1 MKKTVS
7 LLLAAT
13 TLLAACN
20 KQEQMPLPETQTYGT
35 IQLSIDADSG
45 LQTKAVEAYTTAQ
58 TYESQVNKVQVFVF
72 GSDGKI
78 NYYKN
83 LGTSL
88 TGSITTS
95 SGSKTVYAV
104 VNGPDLSTVGTL
116 SELEA
121 KAVDLSANSTTASTG
136 FVMTGKA
143 TCTVSGTDVDCAVTV
158 SRLVS
163 RVVLKSV
170 VNGLPSSY
178 GELRV
183 ERVYLSNVV
192 GNQNLAGT
200 ASPSTWYNRE
210 GRKDESPLVESHII
224 DGSTYRASCEDLTY
238 RSVGQQ
244 VAVGGTLEPSVPYL
258 LYSFPNA
265 ATAAPSGFSAGFTP
279 QRSVLVVAA
288 TVKGETY
295 YYPVVLDAST
305 LERNTSYTVGLT
317 VTSLGSKDP
326 NEPVDKGSAA
336 VTVTVDG
343 WKAGAAYDEVI

>member
-1 MKKTVS
+1 MKKTFS
-7 LLLAAT
+7 LLLAAAAM
-13 TLLAACN
+13 LAACSR
-20 KQEQMPLPETQTYGT
+20 QEQPAAVPQEFGT
-35 IQLSIDADSG
+35 IEFSISPQEG
-45 LQTKAVEAYTTAQ
+45 PVTRAVTSYTEAQAHETRIN
-58 TYESQVNKVQVFVF
+58 SVQVLVF
-72 GSDGKI
+72 GDDGRI
-78 NYYKN
+78 NFHKD
-83 LGTSL
+83 LGTGL
-88 TGSITTS
+88 TGSISTTS
-95 SGSKTVYAV
+95 GTKTVYAV
-104 VNGPDLSTVGTL
+104 VNGPDLSAVATL
-116 SELEA
+116 SELESA
-121 KAVDLSANSTTASTG
+121 AVDLSANGTGSSGG

-192 GNQNLAGT
+192 GNQNLAGSAAPT
-200 ASPSTWYNRE
+200 TWYNRE

>member
-1 MKKTVS
+1 M
-7 LLLAAT
+7 
-13 TLLAACN
+13 LAACSR
-20 KQEQMPLPETQTYGT
+20 QEQPAAVPQEFGT
-35 IQLSIDADSG
+35 IEFSIIPQEG
-45 LQTKAVEAYTTAQ
+45 QVTRAVTSYTEAQAHETRIN
-58 TYESQVNKVQVFVF
+58 SVQVLVF
-72 GSDGKI
+72 GTG
-78 NYYKN
+78 
-83 LGTSL
+83 L
-88 TGSITTS
+88 TGSISTTS
-95 SGSKTVYAV
+95 GTKTVYAV
-104 VNGPDLSTVGTL
+104 VNGPDLSAVATL
-116 SELEA
+116 SELESS
-121 KAVDLSANSTTASTG
+121 AVDLSANGTGSSGG

-295 YYPVVLDAST
+295 YSPVLDAST
-305 LERNTSYTVGLT
+305 VERNTSYTVGLT